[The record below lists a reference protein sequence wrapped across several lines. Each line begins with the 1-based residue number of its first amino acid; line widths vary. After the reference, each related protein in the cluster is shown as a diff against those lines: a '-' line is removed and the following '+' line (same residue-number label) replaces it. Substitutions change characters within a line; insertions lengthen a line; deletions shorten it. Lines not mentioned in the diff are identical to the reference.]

1 MIPKPPPR
9 EGQLGFLYCPPY
21 RVQGVSI
28 AGEATTIQIPELD
41 VCFDMGAP
49 LRCAL
54 ASKYVALTHGH
65 MDHVGGLAYYASQRV
80 FQGMGPGTIVCDKR
94 IEDDVRGM
102 MAGFN
107 ALERQQTDYNLLA
120 LDEEG
125 EVEIKN
131 SIVLRGFRTEHT
143 APSFG
148 WTIVEKRSKLKP
160 EFTDFPQEKL
170 REIKDRGEEITRIIE
185 IPLVAFTGDT
195 LPGPWLLR
203 DDVRKAQVVIGE
215 CTFFEPEHKDRAK
228 IGQHMHI
235 DDIAEWLGVLESESI
250 ILTHI
255 SRRTHVTYVRKR
267 LHELVPKEKLAHVLV
282 LMDHKHNRERYER
295 QERQAQRAEAERGR
309 PQRR

>member
-9 EGQLGFLYCPPY
+9 EGTVGFLYCPPY

-65 MDHVGGLAYYASQRV
+65 MDHIGGLAYYASQRK
-80 FQGMGPGTIVCDKR
+80 FQGMGTGTFVVDKR
-94 IEDDVRGM
+94 IAEDVRQM
-102 MAGFN
+102 MRGFN
-107 ALERQQTDYNLLA
+107 ALERQQTEYELIEM
-120 LDEEG
+120 DEGQEL
-125 EVEIKN
+125 EIKN
-131 SIVLRGFRTEHT
+131 SIVLRGFATEHT

-160 EFTDFPQEKL
+160 EYADFPQEKL
-170 REIKDRGEEITRIIE
+170 RELKDRGEEITRILE
-185 IPLVAFTGDT
+185 IPLIAFTGDT

-203 DDVRKAQVVIGE
+203 DDVRKAQVVISE

-235 DDIAEWLGVLESESI
+235 DDIAEWLRVLECESLV
-250 ILTHI
+250 LTHI
-255 SRRTHVTYVRKR
+255 SRRTHVSYVRKR
-267 LHELVPKEKLAHVLV
+267 LYELVPKEKLANVLV
-282 LMDHKHNRERYER
+282 LMDHKYNRERYER
-295 QERQAQRAEAERGR
+295 QENHALREEAAR
-309 PQRR
+309 QRR